1 MKKGVFMKKF
11 WLILI
16 SSLSLMGF
24 TAADARE
31 FFGIR
36 LGFPE
41 LGVQFGSTSVFGRNI
56 GGRLTADFGYGNSSV
71 VLGGDILYY
80 LTIPTPGASFDLDVY
95 LGGGVGVGIGTSGG
109 SIGYNAHAV
118 LGLELLFTRNI
129 SGFIEVRPFGFG
141 NLGYYYGGAIGVNFR
156 L

>member
-1 MKKGVFMKKF
+1 MKKF
-11 WLILI
+11 WLMLVTIG
-16 SSLSLMGF
+16 SLMGF
-24 TAADARE
+24 TTADARE

-41 LGVQFGSTSVFGRNI
+41 LGVQLGSTSVFGRNI
-56 GGRLTADFGYGNSSV
+56 GGRLTADFGYSNNNI

-95 LGGGVGVGIGTSGG
+95 LGGGVGVGIGTNGG
-109 SIGYNAHAV
+109 AIGYNAHAV
-118 LGLELLFTRNI
+118 LGLELLFTR
-129 SGFIEVRPFGFG
+129 SLSAFVEVRPFGFG

>member
-1 MKKGVFMKKF
+1 MKKF
-11 WLILI
+11 GLILV
-16 SSLSLMGF
+16 STLSLMI
-24 TAADARE
+24 ASQADARE

-41 LGVQFGSTSVFGRNI
+41 LGVQLGSTSVFGRNI
-56 GGRLTADFGYGNSSV
+56 GGRLTADFGYNNNNI

-80 LTIPTPGASFDLDVY
+80 LTIPTPGVNFDLDVY
-95 LGGGVGVGIGTSGG
+95 LGGGVGVGIGTNGG
-109 SIGYNAHAV
+109 AIGYNAHAV
-118 LGLELLFTRNI
+118 LGLELLFTRSF
-129 SGFIEVRPFGFG
+129 SGFLEVRPFGFG